1 VYLGLTGGIGSG
13 KSTAAR
19 MFADLGAIVID
30 ADAIAKEVLEP
41 GQLGHE
47 SIVNKF
53 GDEILDTSGNIDRSI
68 LAAKVFEN
76 SAELKDLE
84 DIVHPAV
91 ASKVLEIRESLP
103 AGATVIYDTPLL
115 VEKKLQHQFDQV
127 IVVLAPEA
135 LRTQRL
141 LARGLA
147 QNDIIARM
155 TNQATDEQRREIAN
169 YLIDNSSSLVELRE
183 EVQKVW
189 TQISA

>member
-1 VYLGLTGGIGSG
+1 MYLGLTGGIGSG

-41 GQLGHE
+41 GQVGYELV
-47 SIVNKF
+47 INNF
-53 GDEILDTSGNIDRSI
+53 GEEILDSSGTIDRVI
-68 LAAKVFEN
+68 LAGKVFEN
-76 SAELKDLE
+76 STKLKELE
-84 DIVHPAV
+84 EIVHPAV
-91 ASKVLEIRESLP
+91 ANKVAQIRESLP
-103 AGATVIYDTPLL
+103 ASSTIIYDTPLL
-115 VEKKLQHQFDQV
+115 IEKSLQHQFDQV
-127 IVVLAPEA
+127 IVVLAPDT

-155 TNQATDEQRREIAN
+155 DNQATDQQRREIAN
-169 YLIDNSSSLVELRE
+169 YVIDNSSTLVELRE

-189 TQISA
+189 TQISP

>member
-1 VYLGLTGGIGSG
+1 MYLGLTGGIGSG

-41 GQLGHE
+41 GQVGYE
-47 SIVNKF
+47 SVINNF
-53 GDEILDTSGNIDRSI
+53 GEGILDSSGNIDRVI
-68 LAAKVFEN
+68 LAGKVFEN
-76 SAELKDLE
+76 STKLKELE
-84 DIVHPAV
+84 EIVHPAV
-91 ASKVLEIRESLP
+91 ANKVAQIRESLP
-103 AGATVIYDTPLL
+103 AASTIIYDTPLL
-115 VEKKLQHQFDQV
+115 IEKSLQQQFDQV

-147 QNDIIARM
+147 QSDIIARM
-155 TNQATDEQRREIAN
+155 SNQATDEQRREVAN
-169 YLIDNSSSLVELRE
+169 YVIDNSSTLVELRE

-189 TQISA
+189 TQICP

>member
-1 VYLGLTGGIGSG
+1 MYLGLTGGIGSG

-41 GQLGHE
+41 GQVGYE
-47 SIVNKF
+47 SVVNNF
-53 GDEILDTSGNIDRSI
+53 GEEILDSSGNIDRVV
-68 LAAKVFEN
+68 LAGKVFGDTTKLK
-76 SAELKDLE
+76 ELE
-84 DIVHPAV
+84 EIVHPAV
-91 ASKVLEIRESLP
+91 ANKVAQIRESLP
-103 AGATVIYDTPLL
+103 AGAIIIYDTPLL
-115 VEKKLQHQFDQV
+115 IEKSLQQQFDQV

-155 TNQATDEQRREIAN
+155 SNQATDEQRREIAN
-169 YLIDNSSSLVELRE
+169 YVIDNSSTLVELRE

>member
-1 VYLGLTGGIGSG
+1 MYLGLTGGIGSG

-41 GQLGHE
+41 GQVGYE
-47 SIVNKF
+47 SVINNF
-53 GDEILDTSGNIDRSI
+53 GEEILDSSGNIDRVI
-68 LAAKVFEN
+68 LAGKVFE
-76 SAELKDLE
+76 SSIKLKELE
-84 DIVHPAV
+84 EIVHPAV
-91 ASKVLEIRESLP
+91 ANKVAQIRESLP
-103 AGATVIYDTPLL
+103 AGSTIIYDTPLL
-115 VEKKLQHQFDQV
+115 IEKSLQQQFDQV
-127 IVVLAPEA
+127 IVVLAPED

-155 TNQATDEQRREIAN
+155 SNQATDEQRREIAN
-169 YLIDNSSSLVELRE
+169 YVISNSSTLVELRE

-189 TQISA
+189 TQISP

>member
-1 VYLGLTGGIGSG
+1 MYLGLTGGIGSG

-19 MFADLGAIVID
+19 MFADLGATVID

-41 GQLGHE
+41 GQLGYE

-53 GDEILDTSGNIDRSI
+53 GDEILDSSGNIDRSA

-76 SAELKDLE
+76 SAELKELE

-103 AGATVIYDTPLL
+103 AGVTVIYDTPLL
-115 VEKKLQHQFDQV
+115 VEKKLQDQFDQV
-127 IVVLAPEA
+127 VVVLAPEP

-141 LARGLA
+141 IDRGLA
-147 QNDIIARM
+147 ERDIAARM
-155 TNQATDEQRREIAN
+155 SKQASDDQRREVAN
-169 YLIDNSSSLVELRE
+169 FVIDNVGSLAQLRAQ
-183 EVQKVW
+183 VQNVW
-189 TQISA
+189 NQISP

>member
-1 VYLGLTGGIGSG
+1 MYLGLTGGIGSG

-41 GQLGHE
+41 GQVGYE
-47 SIVNKF
+47 SVVNNF
-53 GDEILDTSGNIDRSI
+53 GEEILDSSGNIDRVI
-68 LAAKVFEN
+68 LAGKVFGDTTKLK
-76 SAELKDLE
+76 ELE
-84 DIVHPAV
+84 EIVHPAV
-91 ASKVLEIRESLP
+91 ANKVAQIRESLP
-103 AGATVIYDTPLL
+103 AGSIIIYDTPLL
-115 VEKKLQHQFDQV
+115 IEKSLQQHFDQV

-147 QNDIIARM
+147 QNDISARM
-155 TNQATDEQRREIAN
+155 SNQATDEQRREIAN
-169 YLIDNSSSLVELRE
+169 YVIDNSSALVELRE

>member
-1 VYLGLTGGIGSG
+1 MYLGLTGGIGSG

-53 GDEILDTSGNIDRSI
+53 GDEILDSSGNIDRSI

-76 SAELKDLE
+76 SAELKELE

-103 AGATVIYDTPLL
+103 VGATVVYDTPLL

-155 TNQATDEQRREIAN
+155 SNQATDEQRREVAN
-169 YLIDNSSSLVELRE
+169 YVIDNSSTLVELRD

-189 TQISA
+189 TQISP

>member
-1 VYLGLTGGIGSG
+1 MYLGLTGGIGSG

-41 GQLGHE
+41 GQVGYE
-47 SIVNKF
+47 SVVNNF
-53 GDEILDTSGNIDRSI
+53 GEEILDSSGNIDRVI
-68 LAAKVFEN
+68 LAGKVFGDTTKLK
-76 SAELKDLE
+76 ELE
-84 DIVHPAV
+84 EIVHPAV
-91 ASKVLEIRESLP
+91 ATKVAQIRESLP
-103 AGATVIYDTPLL
+103 ASSIIIYDTPLL
-115 VEKKLQHQFDQV
+115 IEKSLQQQFDLV

-155 TNQATDEQRREIAN
+155 SNQATDEQRRKIAN
-169 YLIDNSSSLVELRE
+169 YIIDNSSTLVELRE

>member
-1 VYLGLTGGIGSG
+1 MYLGLTGGIGSG

-41 GQLGHE
+41 GQVGYELV
-47 SIVNKF
+47 INNF
-53 GDEILDTSGNIDRSI
+53 GEEILDSSGNIDRVI
-68 LAAKVFEN
+68 LAGKVFEN
-76 SAELKDLE
+76 STKLKELE
-84 DIVHPAV
+84 EIVHPAV
-91 ASKVLEIRESLP
+91 ANKVAQIRESLP
-103 AGATVIYDTPLL
+103 ASSTIIYDTPLL
-115 VEKKLQHQFDQV
+115 IEKSLQHQFDQV
-127 IVVLAPEA
+127 IVVLASDT

-155 TNQATDEQRREIAN
+155 DNQATDQQRREIAN
-169 YLIDNSSSLVELRE
+169 YVIDNSSTLVELRE

-189 TQISA
+189 TQISP

>member
-1 VYLGLTGGIGSG
+1 MYLGLTGGIGSG

-53 GDEILDTSGNIDRSI
+53 GDEILDSSGNIDRSI

-76 SAELKDLE
+76 SAELKVLE

-91 ASKVLEIRESLP
+91 ANKVLEIRESLP
-103 AGATVIYDTPLL
+103 VGATVVYDTPLL

-135 LRTQRL
+135 LRIQRL

-155 TNQATDEQRREIAN
+155 SNQATDEQRREVAN
-169 YLIDNSSSLVELRE
+169 YVIDNSSTLVELRD

-189 TQISA
+189 TQISP

>member
-1 VYLGLTGGIGSG
+1 MYLGLTGGIGSG

-41 GQLGHE
+41 GQVGYE
-47 SIVNKF
+47 SVINNF
-53 GDEILDTSGNIDRSI
+53 GEEILDSSGNIDRVI
-68 LAAKVFEN
+68 LAGKVFE
-76 SAELKDLE
+76 SSIKLKELE
-84 DIVHPAV
+84 EIVHPAV
-91 ASKVLEIRESLP
+91 ANKVAQIRESLP
-103 AGATVIYDTPLL
+103 AGSTIIYDIPLL
-115 VEKKLQHQFDQV
+115 IEKSLQQQFDQV
-127 IVVLAPEA
+127 IVVLAPED

-155 TNQATDEQRREIAN
+155 SNQATDEQRREIAN
-169 YLIDNSSSLVELRE
+169 YVISNSSTLVELRE

-189 TQISA
+189 TQISP

>member
-1 VYLGLTGGIGSG
+1 MYLGLTGGIGSG

-41 GQLGHE
+41 GQVGYELV
-47 SIVNKF
+47 INNF
-53 GDEILDTSGNIDRSI
+53 GEEILDSSGNIDRVI
-68 LAAKVFEN
+68 LAGKVFEN
-76 SAELKDLE
+76 STKLKELE
-84 DIVHPAV
+84 EIVHPAV
-91 ASKVLEIRESLP
+91 ANKVAQIRESLP
-103 AGATVIYDTPLL
+103 ASSTIIYDTPLL
-115 VEKKLQHQFDQV
+115 IEKSLQHQFDQV
-127 IVVLAPEA
+127 IVVLAPDT

-155 TNQATDEQRREIAN
+155 DNQATDQQRREIAN
-169 YLIDNSSSLVELRE
+169 YVIDNSSTLVELRE

-189 TQISA
+189 TQISP

>member
-1 VYLGLTGGIGSG
+1 MYLGLTGGIGSG

-41 GQLGHE
+41 GQVGYE
-47 SIVNKF
+47 SVVNNF
-53 GDEILDTSGNIDRSI
+53 GEEILDSSGNIDRVI
-68 LAAKVFEN
+68 LAGKVFGDTTKLT
-76 SAELKDLE
+76 ELE
-84 DIVHPAV
+84 EIVHPAV
-91 ASKVLEIRESLP
+91 ATKVAQIRESLP
-103 AGATVIYDTPLL
+103 AGSIIIYDTPLL
-115 VEKKLQHQFDQV
+115 IEKSLQQQFDQV
-127 IVVLAPEA
+127 ILVLAPEA

-155 TNQATDEQRREIAN
+155 SNQATDEQRREIAN
-169 YLIDNSSSLVELRE
+169 YVIDNSSSLVELRE

-189 TQISA
+189 TQICA

>member
-1 VYLGLTGGIGSG
+1 MYLGLTGGIGSG

-41 GQLGHE
+41 GQVGYE
-47 SIVNKF
+47 SVVNNF
-53 GDEILDTSGNIDRSI
+53 GEEILDSSGNIDRLI
-68 LAAKVFEN
+68 LAGKVFGDTTKLK
-76 SAELKDLE
+76 ELE
-84 DIVHPAV
+84 EIVHPAV
-91 ASKVLEIRESLP
+91 ATKVAQIRESLP
-103 AGATVIYDTPLL
+103 AGSIIIYDTPLL
-115 VEKKLQHQFDQV
+115 IEKSLQQQFDQV

-155 TNQATDEQRREIAN
+155 SNQATDELRREIAN
-169 YLIDNSSSLVELRE
+169 YVIDNSSSLVELRE

>member
-1 VYLGLTGGIGSG
+1 MYLGLTGGIGSG

-41 GQLGHE
+41 GQVGYE
-47 SIVNKF
+47 SVVNNF
-53 GDEILDTSGNIDRSI
+53 GEEILDSSGNIDRVI
-68 LAAKVFEN
+68 LAGKVFGDTTKLK
-76 SAELKDLE
+76 ELE
-84 DIVHPAV
+84 EIVHPAV
-91 ASKVLEIRESLP
+91 ATKVAQIRESLP
-103 AGATVIYDTPLL
+103 AGSLIIYDTPLL
-115 VEKKLQHQFDQV
+115 IEKSLQQQFDQV
-127 IVVLAPEA
+127 IVVLAPEG

-155 TNQATDEQRREIAN
+155 SNQATDEQRREIAN
-169 YLIDNSSSLVELRE
+169 YVIDNSSSLVELRE

-189 TQISA
+189 TQICA

>member
-1 VYLGLTGGIGSG
+1 
-13 KSTAAR
+13 

-53 GDEILDTSGNIDRSI
+53 GDEILDSSGNIDRSI

-76 SAELKDLE
+76 SAELKVLE

-91 ASKVLEIRESLP
+91 ANKVLEIRESLP
-103 AGATVIYDTPLL
+103 VGATVVYDTPLL

-155 TNQATDEQRREIAN
+155 SNQATDEQRREVAN
-169 YLIDNSSSLVELRE
+169 YVIDNSSTLVELRD

-189 TQISA
+189 TQISP

>member
-1 VYLGLTGGIGSG
+1 MYLGLTGGIGSG

-41 GQLGHE
+41 GQVGYE
-47 SIVNKF
+47 SVINNF
-53 GDEILDTSGNIDRSI
+53 GEGILDSSGNIDRVI
-68 LAAKVFEN
+68 LAGKVFEN
-76 SAELKDLE
+76 STKLKELE
-84 DIVHPAV
+84 EIVHPAV
-91 ASKVLEIRESLP
+91 ANKVAQIRESLP
-103 AGATVIYDTPLL
+103 AASTIIYDTPLL
-115 VEKKLQHQFDQV
+115 IEKSLQQQFDQV

-147 QNDIIARM
+147 QSDIIARM
-155 TNQATDEQRREIAN
+155 SNQATDEQRREIAN
-169 YLIDNSSSLVELRE
+169 YVIDNSSTLVELRE

-189 TQISA
+189 TQICP

>member
-1 VYLGLTGGIGSG
+1 MYLGLTGGIGSG

-53 GDEILDTSGNIDRSI
+53 GDEILDSSGNIDRSM

-76 SAELKDLE
+76 SAELKVLE

-103 AGATVIYDTPLL
+103 VGATVIYDTPLL
-115 VEKKLQHQFDQV
+115 VEKKLQQQFDQV

-155 TNQATDEQRREIAN
+155 SNQATDEQRREIAN
-169 YLIDNSSSLVELRE
+169 YVIDNSSTLVELRE

-189 TQISA
+189 TQISP

>member
-19 MFADLGAIVID
+19 MFADLGATIID

-41 GQLGHE
+41 GQLGYE

-53 GDEILDTSGNIDRSI
+53 GDDILDSSGNIDRTI

-76 SAELKDLE
+76 SSKLKELE
-84 DIVHPAV
+84 DVVHPEV
-91 ASKVLEIRESLP
+91 AGKVQEIRESLP
-103 AGATVIYDTPLL
+103 AGTTVIYDTPLL
-115 VEKKLQHQFDQV
+115 VEKKLQDQFDQV
-127 IVVLAPEA
+127 IVVLAPEP

-147 QNDIIARM
+147 ERDIAARM
-155 TNQATDEQRREIAN
+155 SKQATDDQRRAVAN
-169 YLIDNSSSLVELRE
+169 YVIDNSGTLAQLRTQ
-183 EVQKVW
+183 VLNVW
-189 TQISA
+189 NQISP

>member
-1 VYLGLTGGIGSG
+1 MYLGLTGGIGSG

-41 GQLGHE
+41 GQVGYE
-47 SIVNKF
+47 SVVNNF
-53 GDEILDTSGNIDRSI
+53 GEEILDSSGNIDRVV
-68 LAAKVFEN
+68 LAGKVFGDTTKLK
-76 SAELKDLE
+76 ELE
-84 DIVHPAV
+84 EIVHPAV
-91 ASKVLEIRESLP
+91 ANKVAQIRESLP
-103 AGATVIYDTPLL
+103 AGSIIIYDTPLL
-115 VEKKLQHQFDQV
+115 IEKSLQQQFDQV

-169 YLIDNSSSLVELRE
+169 YIIDNSSSLVELRE